1 MLFRSKDGGELQ
13 IGIGS
18 LGNALAY
25 SLLLRHKN
33 NDLYKKILN
42 EFNIIERYGD
52 LIKQIGGIEP
62 FKTGLFA
69 ATEMLVDAFMPLLE
83 AGIIKKKVYN
93 SIILQKLINKGL
105 IGDKI
110 TINTIKVLAEEHVIT
125 KEINKKDFEFLQ
137 FWGIFNTDVQY
148 KKTGL
153 LFING
158 SDEEIDLLNDDT
170 LNLIEKYCLGDYLKN
185 GAMVQAGFFLGAK
198 DFYQYLHALPEHKK
212 EQIHMNS
219 ISKINQLFGHEEID
233 RLHRKDARFVNTGMI
248 VSINGAVASDGL
260 ENNRVVSGVGG
271 QYNFAS
277 MAQELPDGHSI
288 IQIRSVRNLKGQ
300 DKSNIVWNYGYNTI
314 PRHLRDIIV
323 TEYGIAFIRGKSDE
337 EVAIELL
344 KITDS
349 RYQRALME
357 KAKRNQK
364 LCKNFKIDNCH
375 RTNFPQNIE
384 HKLEKLRTEYKAYQL
399 FDSFPF
405 GSDFTNEEIVIG
417 KALKFLKSMSYNR
430 IRMIIF
436 VTKSLIT
443 FARYDDLT
451 IYLNRM
457 GLIKVGTIR
466 KFLYKRLFIS
476 ALRATI
482 DSSY

>member
-1 MLFRSKDGGELQ
+1 MWE
-13 IGIGS
+13 
-18 LGNALAY
+18 Y
-25 SLLLRHKN
+25 
-33 NDLYKKILN
+33 
-42 EFNIIERYGD
+42 
-52 LIKQIGGIEP
+52 
-62 FKTGLFA
+62 
-69 ATEMLVDAFMPLLE
+69 
-83 AGIIKKKVYN
+83 
-93 SIILQKLINKGL
+93 
-105 IGDKI
+105 
-110 TINTIKVLAEEHVIT
+110 
-125 KEINKKDFEFLQ
+125 
-137 FWGIFNTDVQY
+137 
-148 KKTGL
+148 
-153 LFING
+153 
-158 SDEEIDLLNDDT
+158 
-170 LNLIEKYCLGDYLKN
+170 
-185 GAMVQAGFFLGAK
+185 
-198 DFYQYLHALPEHKK
+198 FYQYLHALPEHKK